1 MKTKNLER
9 YLNSFAK
16 HVVMGAKKDLQ
27 QAKGAGTDLEKSIS
41 FKIVH
46 DKDGFVIQFYMADYG
61 EFVDKGVSGNSK
73 NRSYTD
79 YKGVSQ
85 PTPYKYKQKQ
95 PPPGI
100 LAKWISKKKIKGR
113 DKKTGRFI
121 SNMSLAYIIGRSI
134 KKKGIPGLS
143 FFQKPLGL
151 GLSRYGK
158 NFLKNLKEDIL
169 DGITTKTI
177 KA

>member
-1 MKTKNLER
+1 
-9 YLNSFAK
+9 
-16 HVVMGAKKDLQ
+16 
-27 QAKGAGTDLEKSIS
+27 
-41 FKIVH
+41 
-46 DKDGFVIQFYMADYG
+46 
-61 EFVDKGVSGNSK
+61 
-73 NRSYTD
+73 
-79 YKGVSQ
+79 
-85 PTPYKYKQKQ
+85 
-95 PPPGI
+95 
-100 LAKWISKKKIKGR
+100 
-113 DKKTGRFI
+113 
-121 SNMSLAYIIGRSI
+121 MSLAYIIGRSI